1 MPKILLPK
9 QYNEAMSDIQTYLL
23 EVDKNKAGA
32 QNIAAQ
38 SASRLEKKE
47 LKLIDLITSL
57 EEYINDKD
65 NGSIRAKAVA
75 YLADVLEKVPQ
86 RVLSG
91 AERRLLGDFILGRIE
106 GDVEGVGSSA
116 RVLLALEERG
126 KWDPE
131 TARRVMQTFID
142 HTHPL
147 RQFKLQTDRFPV
159 IQLIDLLLAKY
170 REPVRQLHENN
181 AEFMAGFISY
191 FEGEKDPRNLM
202 IVFSLL
208 QVPMAEW
215 DIQAHAQDM
224 FEAAFNYFPI
234 TFKPPPD
241 DPMGITAQDL
251 KDRLRECIAANSDF
265 APYAFPALLDK
276 LDSTSMNT
284 KRDVLQAIQAC
295 VVGYEPKT
303 INLYSVTLWDALK
316 FEILNVQEE
325 DLAEEALKALALIA
339 AKFSEL
345 EGPLNAYLRPIIK
358 ECNEH
363 IEDAPT
369 KQSQGA
375 GRILH
380 AVAVG
385 SPLVADKVAKGILPV
400 LFTLYHSSDS
410 ITKRRGLLEVYN
422 EIIKA
427 YVEFQSAGDNASPEA
442 LQAFSNDSL
451 EIMLRALN
459 SAPKAEVSFRLTAL
473 TGLTQLVGVHG
484 VLSSDEVGRVIA
496 AIDDIIL
503 HERVE
508 GHGTIEKDAIQS
520 LIEISR
526 FVPEVIRSQAIPAF
540 MVELPD
546 VPDENSTYAPVLEAF
561 ARLSSEQQIFDTV
574 VLRIKNKL
582 SAARY
587 QHASREYQRFLLLA
601 MLYAFTHGSPLH
613 EDGTVRSAYFSDYA
627 EPLVAQLKDALPS
640 ERDDSITEIIGRIAN
655 VTLRTQSS
663 HFQST
668 IYNKNLEW
676 MSPLADGSGG
686 TNERVRIFAPF
697 SLYYH
702 AAIKPEVAE
711 PADVVAL
718 LRSQAAYLL
727 SPGIDAV
734 GMSVVTRHL
743 SLLINKFLASAA
755 MQNSLEESK
764 IEVEALLGASHTP
777 QAVSVAFAVVKAL
790 IVQGKCGALTSK
802 YINLLLQYLP
812 TSDRTFAR
820 RFAGLLAPDDILTKE
835 NHCVVSGLYKQ
846 RIFSQTVSPMIDS
859 VRSAEPIAKPN
870 YLIAL
875 SGILRWL
882 PYSIME
888 SSLPSLVAP
897 LLQSLDLDEPA
908 YQEVKYSTLTIFE
921 SLLMHDPSVAGEH
934 SASLI
939 TRLLNSTSAPG
950 NLAKTR
956 AKALQCLALVPRQL
970 KQESVLPYRRPVVK
984 KLLGCLDDKKRD
996 VRAEAVRCRSAWLA
1010 LDEGDD
1016 EEDE

>member
-1 MPKILLPK
+1 
-9 QYNEAMSDIQTYLL
+9 MSDIQIYLI
-23 EVDKNKAGA
+23 EVDKNKAEA
-32 QNIAAQ
+32 QNITAQ
-38 SASRLEKKE
+38 SAAKLETKQ

-57 EEYINDKD
+57 EEYINDKED
-65 NGSIRAKAVA
+65 GSIRAKAVA
-75 YLADVLEKVPQ
+75 YLADVLEKLPP

-91 AERRLLGDFILGRIE
+91 AERRLLSEFILGRIE

-116 RVLLALEERG
+116 RALLALEERG

-131 TARRVMQTFID
+131 TAQKVMRTFLD

-147 RQFKLQTDRFPV
+147 KQFKLQTERYPV

-170 REPVRQLHENN
+170 REPVRQLHENDG
-181 AEFMAGFISY
+181 EFMAGFISY

-202 IVFSLL
+202 VVFSLL

-215 DIQAHAQDM
+215 DIQANAQDM

-251 KDRLRECIAANSDF
+251 KDRLRDCIAANSDF

-295 VVGYEPKT
+295 VVGYEVKI

-316 FEILNVQEE
+316 FEILSVQEE

-339 AKFSEL
+339 AKFSGT

-363 IEDAPT
+363 CEDAPT

-385 SPLVADKVAKGILPV
+385 SPLVADKVAKGVLPV
-400 LFTLYHSSDS
+400 LFTLYQSSDS

-427 YVEFQSAGDNASPEA
+427 YVEFQLSGDNASPEA

-451 EIMLRALN
+451 EVMLRALN
-459 SAPKAEVSFRLTAL
+459 NAPKAEVSFRLTAL
-473 TGLTQLVGVHG
+473 SGLTQLVGVHA
-484 VLSSDEVGRVIA
+484 VLSADEIARVVT

-508 GHGTIEKDAIQS
+508 GHGNIEKDAIRS
-520 LIEISR
+520 LIEMARS
-526 FVPEVIRSQAIPAF
+526 VPDAIRSQAIPAF

-546 VPDENSTYAPVLEAF
+546 VPAEDSHYAPVLEAF
-561 ARLSSEQQIFDTV
+561 AQLSSEQQVFDTV
-574 VLRIKNKL
+574 VLRLKNKL

-587 QHASREYQRFLLLA
+587 QNAPRDYQRSLLLA
-601 MLYAFTHGSPLH
+601 LLYAFTHGSPLY
-613 EDGTVRSAYFSDYA
+613 ENGAVRSAYFTDYA
-627 EPLVAQLKDALPS
+627 EPLIVQLRDALPS
-640 ERDDSITEIIGRIAN
+640 ERDDSITEVVGRIAN

-668 IYNKNLEW
+668 VYNKNLAW
-676 MSPLADGSGG
+676 MSPLSDNTTGQ
-686 TNERVRIFAPF
+686 NDRVRVFAPF
-697 SLYYH
+697 SLYYY
-702 AAIKPEVAE
+702 AAINPEIAE
-711 PADVVAL
+711 PADIVTL

-727 SPGIDAV
+727 SPGANPV
-734 GMSVVTRHL
+734 GISVVTRHL
-743 SLLINKFLASAA
+743 SLLINKFLGSAA
-755 MQNSLEESK
+755 MRKALEDSN
-764 IEVEALLGASHTP
+764 IEVEGLLGADYTP
-777 QAVSVAFAVVKAL
+777 PAVSVAFAVVKAL
-790 IVQGKCGALTSK
+790 IIQGKCGALTYK
-802 YINLLLQYLP
+802 YIRLLLQTLP
-812 TSDRTFAR
+812 TADKAFAR

-846 RIFSQTVSPMIDS
+846 RIFSQTVPPMVES
-859 VRSAEPIAKPN
+859 VRSAEPAVKPN

-888 SSLPSLVAP
+888 SSLASLVSP
-897 LLQSLDLDEPA
+897 LLQSLDLNETSD
-908 YQEVKYSTLTIFE
+908 QEVKYSTLTIFE
-921 SLLMHDPSVAGEH
+921 SLLMHDPPTAAEH

-950 NLAKTR
+950 NSAKTR
-956 AKALQCLALVPRQL
+956 AKALQCLALIPRQL
-970 KQESVLPYRRPVVK
+970 KQESVVPYRRPVVK
-984 KLLGCLDDKKRD
+984 KLLDCLDDAKRN

-1010 LDEGDD
+1010 LDEGNDEDD
-1016 EEDE
+1016 E

>member
-1 MPKILLPK
+1 
-9 QYNEAMSDIQTYLL
+9 MSDIQIYLF
-23 EVDKNKAGA
+23 EVDKNKAEA
-32 QNIAAQ
+32 QKIAAQ
-38 SASRLEKKE
+38 SASKLEAKQ

-65 NGSIRAKAVA
+65 DGSIRAKAVA
-75 YLADVLEKVPQ
+75 YLADVLEQVPP

-91 AERRLLGDFILGRIE
+91 AERRLLSEFILGRIE

-126 KWDPE
+126 KWDSE
-131 TARRVMQTFID
+131 TAQKVMQTFVN

-147 RQFKLQTDRFPV
+147 RQFKLQTERYPV
-159 IQLIDLLLAKY
+159 IQLIDMLLAKY
-170 REPVRQLHENN
+170 RDPMRELHEKD
-181 AEFMAGFISY
+181 AEFMPGFISY

-215 DIQAHAQDM
+215 DIQAHAQDL

-295 VVGYEPKT
+295 VVGYEVKT

-316 FEILNVQEE
+316 FEILSVQEE

-339 AKFSEL
+339 AKFSEA

-363 IEDAPT
+363 LEDAPT

-400 LFTLYHSSDS
+400 LFTLYQSSDS
-410 ITKRRGLLEVYN
+410 ITKRRGLLEIYN

-427 YVEFQSAGDNASPEA
+427 YVEFQLAGDNASPEA

-451 EIMLRALN
+451 EIMLRALI

-473 TGLTQLVGVHG
+473 SGLTQLVGVHG
-484 VLSSDEVGRVIA
+484 VLSDEETARVIA

-503 HERVE
+503 HEQIE
-508 GHGTIEKDAIQS
+508 GHGSIQKDAIQS
-520 LIEISR
+520 LIEMARS
-526 FVPEVIRSQAIPAF
+526 VPEAIRSQAIPAF

-546 VPDENSTYAPVLEAF
+546 VPTEDSTYASVLEAF
-561 ARLSSEQQIFDTV
+561 AQLSSEQQVFDTV
-574 VLRIKNKL
+574 VLRIKSKL
-582 SAARY
+582 NAARY
-587 QHASREYQRFLLLA
+587 QNAPREYQRSLLLA
-601 MLYAFTHGSPLH
+601 LLYAFTHGSPLY
-613 EDGTVRSAYFSDYA
+613 EDGAVRSSYFSDYA
-627 EPLVAQLKDALPS
+627 EPLIVLLKDALPS
-640 ERDDSITEIIGRIAN
+640 ERDDSITEIVGRIAN

-668 IYNKNLEW
+668 VYNKNLEW
-676 MSPLADGSGG
+676 MSPIADN
-686 TNERVRIFAPF
+686 TRAAMERVRTFAPF
-697 SLYYH
+697 SLYYY
-702 AAIKPEVAE
+702 ASIKPEIAE
-711 PADVVAL
+711 PADIVAL

-727 SPGIDAV
+727 SPGTDAV
-734 GMSVVTRHL
+734 GTNIVTRHL
-743 SLLINKFLASAA
+743 SLLINKFLAPAA
-755 MQNSLEESK
+755 MQNSLQEAN
-764 IEVEALLGASHTP
+764 IEVESLLSADHTP
-777 QAVSVAFAVVKAL
+777 QSISVVFAVVKAL

-802 YINLLLQYLP
+802 YIQLLLQNLP
-812 TSDRTFAR
+812 TSDKAFAR

-846 RIFSQTVSPMIDS
+846 KIFSQTVLPMIES
-859 VRSAEPIAKPN
+859 VRTAEPTAKPN

-875 SGILRWL
+875 SGVLRWL

-888 SSLPSLVAP
+888 SSLASLVSP
-897 LLQSLDLDEPA
+897 LLQSLDLNEPA

-921 SLLMHDPSVAGEH
+921 SLLMHNPSVAEEH

-939 TRLLNSTSAPG
+939 TRLLNSTPTPG

-970 KQESVLPYRRPVVK
+970 KQESVVPYRRPVVK
-984 KLLGCLDDKKRD
+984 KLLGCLDDAKRE
-996 VRAEAVRCRSAWLA
+996 VRREAVRCRSAWLA

-1016 EEDE
+1016 EDDE